1 MLNEIEEYQAV
12 ALRPY
17 PDLETCQDPLWKA
30 RYTAMW
36 KQLDRKTSLTG
47 ISRPMLL
54 VARRFLY
61 EESLYQKET
70 TWQERYLAARY
81 ALYGWSGFPI
91 KADDSWK
98 DLPAFSEK
106 GKEELAHL
114 QSWFPN
120 ALQVMERGK
129 AEKPMSEKWAKQ
141 LRRYQNCS
149 SIPYS
154 DIKKV
159 ENNPSRLPR
168 MMKRIAGKMPKA
180 NEITIER
187 ILAAAS
193 DEGPLRSCCLCIRS
207 DFRNALY
214 HKTKN
219 ANVRMCRDN
228 VAGSNYAARV
238 NQIYHLIAMI
248 LMCSVGD
255 YVDCVSSL
263 KTESEA
269 ENATKDEGSLYAPIL
284 QADFGNWCGK
294 GRPDKYFTNI
304 VRESLW
310 LDGKEYRKIFLK
322 KETDANKSW
331 LRLDPAFQRAFG
343 ISLVPADAPLEEE
356 VCRYSDKDLFV
367 EVEKES
373 APATVQMGKKK
384 KRR

>member
-1 MLNEIEEYQAV
+1 MLHCSGI
-12 ALRPY
+12 LRRSAKIFV
-17 PDLETCQDPLWKA
+17 W
-30 RYTAMW
+30 R
-36 KQLDRKTSLTG
+36 G
-47 ISRPMLL
+47 IP
-54 VARRFLY
+54 
-61 EESLYQKET
+61 K
-70 TWQERYLAARY
+70 
-81 ALYGWSGFPI
+81 
-91 KADDSWK
+91 KADDGK
-98 DLPAFSEK
+98 KGLPFFEK
-106 GKEELAHL
+106 GKEELKKENLPLFRKGERRA
-114 QSWFPN
+114 WK
-120 ALQVMERGK
+120 RGK
-129 AEKPMSEKWAKQ
+129 KSLRISNPGFPTLCRLWNGGKRKNRCRKSGAKQ

-159 ENNPSRLPR
+159 ENNPSKLPR

-219 ANVRMCRDN
+219 ANVKMCGDN
-228 VAGSNYAARV
+228 VAGYNYAARV

-269 ENATKDEGSLYAPIL
+269 ENATKDEGTLYAPIL

-310 LDGKEYRKIFLK
+310 LDKKEYRKIFLK

-331 LRLDPAFQRAFG
+331 LRLDPAFQQAFG
-343 ISLVPADAPLEEE
+343 ISLVSADAPLEEE

-373 APATVQMGKKK
+373 APATVQMGQKK
-384 KRR
+384 KRS